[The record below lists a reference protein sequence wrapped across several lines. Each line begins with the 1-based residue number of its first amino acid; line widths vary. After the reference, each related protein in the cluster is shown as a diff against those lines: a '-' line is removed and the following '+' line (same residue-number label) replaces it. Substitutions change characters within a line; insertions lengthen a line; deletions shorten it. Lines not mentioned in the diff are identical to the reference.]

1 MERYAWHYLY
11 NSAAGRT
18 LLERSD
24 ESHVCVALP
33 NMLDEKISGKY
44 RFMIDERDQRTFV
57 VFDGYLL
64 AGSPKRK
71 GCCIFHVPIGEIR
84 IPKGQ
89 FFVPKGDELGIPP
102 YRYILEGKFVELQ
115 IYRFFLLLRGG
126 TFVFAGYDPKNLSPR
141 YLISIV
147 HAQRTTEEGRIYEEY
162 VEWRV
167 GG

>member
-1 MERYAWHYLY
+1 MERCIWHYLY
-11 NSAAGRT
+11 NAAAGCIR
-18 LLERSD
+18 LERTD
-24 ESHVCVALP
+24 ASHVCVTLP
-33 NMLDEKISGKY
+33 NTLEEISKQY
-44 RFMIDERDQRTFV
+44 RFMIDERDQRTLV
-57 VFDGYLL
+57 AFDGYLL

-71 GCCIFHVPIGEIR
+71 GSCIFHVPIGEIK

-102 YRYILEGKFVELQ
+102 YRYILEGKFVELK

-147 HAQRTTEEGRIYEEY
+147 HAQRTEEGRIHEEY